1 MSIEDIVNDTKAY
14 YCLECG
20 KCTGRCPISRVN
32 KDYSPRMTVERALL
46 GFDKELLADK
56 GLWSCMTCNIC
67 NDICPSNVDYTGFI
81 KYARADALKTGY
93 TGTCT
98 HGGVLSSLMRIM
110 GNPNIKQDRL
120 RWVSE
125 DLQISEKGDILYFTG
140 CLPYF
145 ETIFKD
151 IGVNCLDTAKS
162 AVKIFNSIGIKPVV
176 MPDERCCGH
185 DLLWT
190 GDLENF
196 EKIAKLNV
204 DLIERT
210 GAKKVLFSCPECY
223 RTFKKDYTEYVE
235 LNFELAHISEFIAE
249 NIDEGKIV
257 FGRLEKEVTYQDPCR
272 LGRHLGVY
280 DPPRS
285 VMVNIPGLRLIEME
299 NSRERSICCG
309 TSTWTNCDRF
319 SEQIQIER
327 LKEAK
332 EAADTLITACPK
344 CQIHL
349 SCAMKGKIP
358 VDGVEIKAFSVLVAS
373 AMGLGGNP

>member
-1 MSIEDIVNDTKAY
+1 MSIENIVNETKAY

-20 KCTGRCPISRVN
+20 KCTGSCPISRVN
-32 KDYSPRMTVERALL
+32 KYYSPRMTVERALL

-67 NDICPSNVDYTGFI
+67 NDVCPSNVDYTRFI
-81 KYARADALKTGY
+81 RYARADALKTGY

-110 GNPNIKQDRL
+110 GNPNLKQDRL

-151 IGVNCLDTAKS
+151 IGVNCLDTARS

-210 GAKKVLFSCPECY
+210 GAKKVIFSCPECY

-235 LNFELAHISEFIAE
+235 VNFEMAHISEFLAE
-249 NIDEGKIV
+249 KIDKGKIV
-257 FGRLEKEVTYQDPCR
+257 FGRLEEDVTYQDPCR

-285 VMVNIPGLRLIEME
+285 VMGSIPGIRLIEME

-319 SEQIQIER
+319 SEQIQMER

-358 VDGVEIKAFSVLVAS
+358 LDGIEIKDFSVLVAY